1 MTNDKRLL
9 KMTVTKNIEVLP
21 VFQLETLPD
30 KKKEYPFYLHLVK
43 WAFATLGNFFP
54 KASARAAYHLFSR
67 PRTRA
72 VHRSSDPIL
81 ESARLFEVLYGKII
95 LKCYEWGSGKKT
107 ILLVHGWESRGTAM
121 RSFVPGLL
129 AAGYRVV
136 ALDGPA
142 HGNSTGKHTNLP
154 HFAGAIKAVIYQIGG
169 VESIITH
176 SFGGATSVFALS
188 HLDNSIHIEKLV
200 LIGVP
205 ASTRQ
210 VIKDFVSL
218 IGLPKKSAKA
228 FQQFLQSKAGLPL
241 EQMDVEKS
249 LAMVNVGEAL
259 IVHDKFDLD
268 VPFQSA
274 ESIYERCENANLL
287 VTQGYGHYKLMKH
300 PDVIDKVV
308 EFVVA

>member
-1 MTNDKRLL
+1 MTA
-9 KMTVTKNIEVLP
+9 TKTIEALP
-21 VFQLETLPD
+21 AFQLETLPE
-30 KKKEYPFYLHLVK
+30 KKKEYPFYLHLMK
-43 WAFATLGNFFP
+43 WAFAILGNFFP
-54 KASARAAYHLFSR
+54 KIAAKSALYLFSK
-67 PRTRA
+67 PRIRA
-72 VHRSSDPIL
+72 VHRSTDPVL

-95 LKCYEWGSGKKT
+95 LKCYEWGSGEKN

-121 RSFVPGLL
+121 RTFVPGLV

-142 HGNSTGKHTNLP
+142 HGNSSGKHTNLP

-210 VIKDFVSL
+210 VITDFVNL
-218 IGLPKKSAKA
+218 IGLPKIAAKA
-228 FQQFLQSKAGLPL
+228 FQKLLQSKVNLPL
-241 EQMDVEKS
+241 EEMDVEKS
-249 LAMVNVGEAL
+249 LARVNVGEVL

-274 ESIYERCENANLL
+274 ESIYENCENASLL

-300 PDVIDKVV
+300 PDVIEKVV